1 MKLLLVDDE
10 PVALRFLSGV
20 LAGRART
27 ETAPDGASAVAAFAR
42 ALDQGEPFDAVILD
56 IMMPGMD
63 GIEAAR
69 RIRALERGRGRE
81 GCCRLLMLSCLDGAE
96 HQMAAQYDAGA
107 DGYLTKPVDSADLLA
122 ALANLDLPENP
133 LDGAE

>member
-10 PVALRFLSGV
+10 AVALRFLSGV

-27 ETAPDGASAVAAFAR
+27 ETAADGASAVAAFAR
-42 ALDQGEPFDAVILD
+42 ALDQDDPFDAVILD

-69 RIRALERGRGRE
+69 RMRALERGRGRE

-107 DGYLTKPVDSADLLA
+107 DGYLTKPVEAADLLA
-122 ALANLDLPENP
+122 ALANLDLPDNP